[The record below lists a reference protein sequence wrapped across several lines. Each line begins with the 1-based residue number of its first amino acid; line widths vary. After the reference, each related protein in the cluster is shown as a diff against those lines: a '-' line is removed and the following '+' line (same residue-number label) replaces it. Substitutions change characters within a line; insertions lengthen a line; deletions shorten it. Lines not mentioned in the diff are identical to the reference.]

1 MKHIVDAIKKRK
13 EEGGTVFICG
23 NGGSGA
29 TAEHF
34 ANDLFSK
41 GVRAVCL
48 NSNTAI
54 MTMRANDY
62 RYEQVFSQQ
71 LEIFADP
78 GDLLIVI
85 SASGKSPNIQRAL
98 SEAKYRGLEAMSL
111 FGLQGEPA
119 QTSENRHLYLAH
131 LISNQ
136 L

>member
-34 ANDLFSK
+34 ANDLFAK

-54 MTMRANDY
+54 MTMIANDY
-62 RYEQVFSQQ
+62 GYRHVFSIQ
-71 LEIFADP
+71 LATFADP
-78 GDLLIVI
+78 RDLLIVI
-85 SASGKSPNIQRAL
+85 SASGESPNIQQAL
-98 SEAKYRGLEAMSL
+98 EWAVRESIENEAL
-111 FGLQGEPA
+111 FGLQGEPV
-119 QTSENRHLYLAH
+119 QTSENRAVYNIHW
-131 LISNQ
+131 ISDQ